1 MFSIK
6 TNVRAVVVD
15 HEGSKTLLGNDAST
29 KKIHTAIHRLNC
41 KIVSFDAVLNLSD
54 IKNIVQ
60 IASPSSANIV
70 LITGI
75 IFDPQTTC

>member
-1 MFSIK
+1 MFSIR
-6 TNVRAVVVD
+6 TIALAAVVD
-15 HEGSKTLLGNDAST
+15 HDGSKLLLGNDAST

-60 IASPSSANIV
+60 IASPSSANIA

-75 IFDPQTTC
+75 IFDPQTIC